1 MSLDEPVLTPRG
13 SPSAFAGTELDP
25 RGMANVDAVQI
36 SVDTGSSKRRS
47 GSFRLK
53 VHGKFEWH
61 SLLGA
66 ASPCAWEG
74 DFDTILNTKQL
85 HKPLASSLVQ
95 PALNAYYAS
104 QHYSERNAVF
114 KGKGKPA
121 VPLDAVIVTVDG
133 TTLDSGEYSKE

>member
-1 MSLDEPVLTPRG
+1 MALIARGVPV
-13 SPSAFAGTELDP
+13 
-25 RGMANVDAVQI
+25 
-36 SVDTGSSKRRS
+36 
-47 GSFRLK
+47 RL
-53 VHGKFEWH
+53 G
-61 SLLGA
+61 
-66 ASPCAWEG
+66 G